1 MLFGKPISLR
11 LKGVKILDYTGMER
25 LPIDIRL
32 NNIECHLTHSHQNLL
47 EILFVLKGRIDVK
60 MSFEDFLMGEG
71 DFLVINCG
79 DYHSVRKRE
88 DNIVASI
95 YIDLE
100 HYKRYFKHID
110 NTIFICDSLSGDDFD
125 SSYENQKNIIRNL
138 LSKIIIELGHKKE
151 GYHEKTDRL
160 MIKLVSTLVN
170 YFSRVNYYNRGSKI
184 SDHKLDKYYLMM
196 QYINEK
202 YDEQSLLGD
211 ISEKEY
217 FSKSYLSH
225 LFKDVSA
232 WSFQDM
238 LSFTRIWKSEELLLN
253 SDLSVTEISFK
264 AGFSDPKYYYKNFK
278 KYYNC
283 TPLEYR
289 KRFKKDIE
297 SGNILREV
305 ELTAVLETMEEYLH
319 IQISED
325 EIEYDFNQFNWD
337 KQLKDFDALMKT
349 NTDFIIGIR
358 YKSRSAEE
366 WKMMIEYCIDA
377 YGIEKI
383 ANYKFGM
390 IFNDPDIQQEVNEL
404 IKEIESSVHVKIKPI
419 YIM

>member
-1 MLFGKPISLR
+1 M
-11 LKGVKILDYTGMER
+11 DYTGMER

-32 NNIECHLTHSHQNLL
+32 NSVESHLMHCHQSLL

-79 DYHSVRKRE
+79 DYHSVKKRE
-88 DNIVASI
+88 DNIAVSI

-100 HYKRYFKHID
+100 HFKRYFKHID
-110 NTIFICDSLSGDDFD
+110 NTIFICDSLSEDDFD
-125 SSYENQKNIIRNL
+125 SSYENQKNVIRNL
-138 LSKIIIELGHKKE
+138 LAKIITELSLKKE
-151 GYHEKTDRL
+151 GHNEKIERL

-184 SDHKLDKYYLMM
+184 SNYKLDKYYLMM

-202 YDEQSLLGD
+202 YYEQSLLEG
-211 ISEKEY
+211 ISKKEY
-217 FSKSYLSH
+217 LCKSYLSH
-225 LFKDVSA
+225 IFKDVSA

-253 SDLSVTEISFK
+253 SDLNVNDISFK
-264 AGFSDPKYYYKNFK
+264 IGFSDPKYYYKNFK

-283 TPLEYR
+283 TPYEYR

-297 SGNILREV
+297 SGNLLKEV
-305 ELTAVLETMEEYLH
+305 ELAAVLDKIEEYLH

-325 EIEYDFNQFNWD
+325 EIEYDSNEFNLD
-337 KQLKDFDALMKT
+337 KVLTDFDLLM
-349 NTDFIIGIR
+349 NTDEEFIMGIR
-358 YKSRSAEE
+358 FKSRSAEE
-366 WKMMIEYCIDA
+366 WKMIIEYSIEA
-377 YGIEKI
+377 YGIERI

-390 IFNDPDIQQEVNEL
+390 IYNDLKLQQEVISL
-404 IKEIESSVHVKIKPI
+404 IDEIESSMNVKVKPI
-419 YIM
+419 YLV